1 MCLVCWKGGK
11 ISSIFQAYFLSSA
24 VAIHHLTMNDS
35 HRHDQLSSE
44 ASIVLSLWLSISGF
58 AAVTGNIVVLWLF
71 YKNESLRRIS
81 NRFLASLSVAD
92 LLVGLVI
99 APTWIIF
106 IRWFTFHSVFLEWLW
121 VHTTT
126 ATTYNI
132 CCISVDRFIAIW
144 FPFRYQ
150 EIVTKTRCYTVI
162 ILVWLFSLGLPFS
175 TLPVR
180 DKENFNFVML
190 WISLAFITFVIPL
203 LVVSCFYILIFKS
216 AKKQFYRI
224 LAGESPI
231 TYNDNFRVRSMKNF
245 KAIKTIGFVLGACII
260 TWMPSLVYMFVDFYY
275 TVINDWDK
283 SWRLYYVV
291 WPWVE
296 VFAFTSSAIDPFL
309 YFFRNKE
316 FRQAFR
322 RTFRWLP
329 CRHSTRNTWLKSG
342 GNLMVRNG
350 FKRSRDRAV
359 RETKLW
365 GYLKG
370 NRTLPLIDDVEVSCH
385 LSLWIS
391 Y

>member
-71 YKNESLRRIS
+71 YKNEPLRRIS

-106 IRWFTFHSVFLEWLW
+106 IWWFTFHSLFSEWLW

-162 ILVWLFSLGLPFS
+162 ILVWLF
-175 TLPVR
+175 
-180 DKENFNFVML
+180 
-190 WISLAFITFVIPL
+190 
-203 LVVSCFYILIFKS
+203 Y
-216 AKKQFYRI
+216 
-224 LAGESPI
+224 
-231 TYNDNFRVRSMKNF
+231 
-245 KAIKTIGFVLGACII
+245 
-260 TWMPSLVYMFVDFYY
+260 
-275 TVINDWDK
+275 
-283 SWRLYYVV
+283 
-291 WPWVE
+291 
-296 VFAFTSSAIDPFL
+296 
-309 YFFRNKE
+309 
-316 FRQAFR
+316 
-322 RTFRWLP
+322 
-329 CRHSTRNTWLKSG
+329 
-342 GNLMVRNG
+342 
-350 FKRSRDRAV
+350 
-359 RETKLW
+359 
-365 GYLKG
+365 
-370 NRTLPLIDDVEVSCH
+370 
-385 LSLWIS
+385 
-391 Y
+391 

>member
-1 MCLVCWKGGK
+1 
-11 ISSIFQAYFLSSA
+11 
-24 VAIHHLTMNDS
+24 MNDS

-44 ASIVLSLWLSISGF
+44 ASIFLSLWLSISGF

-106 IRWFTFHSVFLEWLW
+106 IWWFTFHSVFLEWLW
-121 VHTTT
+121 IHTTT

-180 DKENFNFVML
+180 DEENFNSVML
-190 WISLAFITFVIPL
+190 WISMAFITFVIPL

-216 AKKQFYRI
+216 AKKQFYRDRKSTR
-224 LAGESPI
+224 LNSSHVALS
-231 TYNDNFRVRSMKNF
+231 R
-245 KAIKTIGFVLGACII
+245 
-260 TWMPSLVYMFVDFYY
+260 MPS
-275 TVINDWDK
+275 
-283 SWRLYYVV
+283 
-291 WPWVE
+291 
-296 VFAFTSSAIDPFL
+296 SA
-309 YFFRNKE
+309 
-316 FRQAFR
+316 
-322 RTFRWLP
+322 
-329 CRHSTRNTWLKSG
+329 
-342 GNLMVRNG
+342 
-350 FKRSRDRAV
+350 
-359 RETKLW
+359 
-365 GYLKG
+365 
-370 NRTLPLIDDVEVSCH
+370 
-385 LSLWIS
+385 
-391 Y
+391 

>member
-1 MCLVCWKGGK
+1 
-11 ISSIFQAYFLSSA
+11 
-24 VAIHHLTMNDS
+24 MNDS

-106 IRWFTFHSVFLEWLW
+106 IWWFTFDSVFLEWLW

-175 TLPVR
+175 TLPVK
-180 DKENFNFVML
+180 DKENFNIVML

-203 LVVSCFYILIFKS
+203 LVVSCSYILIFKS

-260 TWMPSLVYMFVDFYY
+260 TWMPSLVYLFVDFYY

-322 RTFRWLP
+322 RTFRWLL
-329 CRHSTRNTWLKSG
+329 CRHSTRNTWLKWG

>member
-44 ASIVLSLWLSISGF
+44 ASTVLSLWLSISGF

-71 YKNESLRRIS
+71 YKNEPLRRIS

-106 IRWFTFHSVFLEWLW
+106 IWWFTFHSVFLECLW

-180 DKENFNFVML
+180 DKENFNIVML

-203 LVVSCFYILIFKS
+203 LVISCFYILIFKS

-260 TWMPSLVYMFVDFYY
+260 TWMPSLVYLFVDFYY
-275 TVINDWDK
+275 TVINDWIKVGDYIMLCGLGLRY
-283 SWRLYYVV
+283 SLLLHQRSIHFYI
-291 WPWVE
+291 
-296 VFAFTSSAIDPFL
+296 AFEIKSSAKPFAEPFVGFPADTAQETPGWNQVETWWYEMVL
-309 YFFRNKE
+309 KDLEIERLGRQSSEDILKE
-316 FRQAFR
+316 
-322 RTFRWLP
+322 TGL
-329 CRHSTRNTWLKSG
+329 
-342 GNLMVRNG
+342 
-350 FKRSRDRAV
+350 
-359 RETKLW
+359 
-365 GYLKG
+365 
-370 NRTLPLIDDVEVSCH
+370 CH
-385 LSLWIS
+385 W
-391 Y
+391 

>member
-1 MCLVCWKGGK
+1 
-11 ISSIFQAYFLSSA
+11 
-24 VAIHHLTMNDS
+24 MNDS

-58 AAVTGNIVVLWLF
+58 ATVTGNIVVLWLF

-144 FPFRYQ
+144 FPFRYE

-162 ILVWLFSLGLPFS
+162 ILVWLFSLGLPSS

-180 DKENFNFVML
+180 DKENFNIVML

-245 KAIKTIGFVLGACII
+245 KSIKTIGFVLGACII

-309 YFFRNKE
+309 YCFRNKE

-359 RETKLW
+359 RETKL
-365 GYLKG
+365 
-370 NRTLPLIDDVEVSCH
+370 
-385 LSLWIS
+385 
-391 Y
+391 